1 MDTLLG
7 FQLTEQVIQLSGDDR
22 KSYLHGQVTQ
32 DINKLTPHT
41 MLWAGH
47 CNAKG
52 KLWAVYKLL
61 ANTSSYFAVVSQ
73 AELEKS
79 LAELK
84 KYAVFSKVSIEHRDD
99 LQVVGLSY
107 QNEADLAPLGIVF
120 PEQDTSVEFANG
132 IAFKLDNNRVQ
143 LLVEKSKLAE
153 LSGIA
158 WQDDNSAWLTQNI
171 LGALPVLNQEHID
184 ELVPQMVN
192 LQAIGGISFTKGCYT
207 GQETVARMKYLG
219 KNKRA
224 MFALVGNATAST
236 EFTDLEM
243 QMGDNWRRAGKVL
256 AYTISNQQVHCLA
269 VLPNDVTPENVF
281 RIKDDEAS
289 QLSLLPLPYSLLD

>member
-1 MDTLLG
+1 MNTLIG

-32 DINKLTPHT
+32 DINKLTPHA

-61 ANTSSYFAVVSQ
+61 ADTTSYYALTSD

-84 KYAVFSKVSIEHRDD
+84 KYAVFSKVTIEHRDD
-99 LQVVGLSY
+99 MQVIGIQY
-107 QNEADLAPLGIVF
+107 QHESDLAELGIEF
-120 PEQDTSVEFANG
+120 PADENCVAFNHG
-132 IAFKLDNNRVQ
+132 IAFKLDHNRVQ
-143 LLVEKSKLAE
+143 LVVEKTQVAE
-153 LSGIA
+153 LTGIE
-158 WQDDNSAWLTQNI
+158 WQANNDVWLTQNI
-171 LGALPVLNQEHID
+171 LSALPILNQEHVD

-224 MFALVGNATAST
+224 MYALKGHASTT
-236 EFTDLEM
+236 EFTELEM
-243 QMGDNWRRAGKVL
+243 QVGENWRRAGKVL
-256 AYTISNQQVHCLA
+256 AYTITNNEVHCLA
-269 VLPNDVTPENVF
+269 VLPNDVTNEQVF

-289 QLSLLPLPYSLLD
+289 QLSLLALPYSLID